1 METAISKE
9 VFETIFRE
17 HWEQIACFAYDGY
30 RNYGR
35 GIVETIKTKDGDSY
49 ETMDFNIAY
58 STSDLS
64 DPYSALLMMEYDPD
78 DEVVVRYEK
87 ENFNMCTILLK
98 TPPGERD
105 PQRIS
110 LLEEYIRHQ
119 PDYNFNTNPG
129 VGRNV

>member
-35 GIVETIKTKDGDSY
+35 GIVKIIKTKDGDSY

-58 STSDLS
+58 STCDLS
-64 DPYSALLMMEYDPD
+64 DPDSARLMIDYDPE
-78 DEVVVRYEK
+78 DEVIVRYEQ
-87 ENFNMCTILLK
+87 ENFKMRTILLE
-98 TPPGERD
+98 TPPGERN

-110 LLEEYIRHQ
+110 LLEEFIRHQ
-119 PDYNFNTNPG
+119 PDYHFNINPG
-129 VGRNV
+129 VGVNV